1 MKDVKRDKLRFVLLC
16 LLLLCSVD
24 SLTWTGQ
31 PANPTEA
38 IKGNNVVL
46 TWNYSLT
53 TAEQTNSQQFFAIE
67 WSKFNLSSLVFDRI
81 AIKTFVALVG
91 VPSYQEPL
99 SPHIVV
105 DRNHKT
111 DSVSLHI
118 SDVRRDDEG
127 QYKIE
132 YLEDFA
138 GTVLAD
144 LVMNLT
150 VLVSPTVIS
159 ENQTVT
165 EGEDLSLLCSAKGKP
180 QPRTTLI
187 ELSSNSVVSGNFTS
201 ISREDAGGYNCT
213 ADNGVGSPVSKV
225 VFIDVQYPPEG
236 IQLRVSE
243 EEVCNGKTI
252 SFICSAETA
261 NPMNLNYQLYENNTM
276 IDVISSTGVWNKTS
290 WTVEG
295 VFFYKC
301 VVNNSVGTA
310 MSLNVSVN
318 VNVSSF
324 IMPISNEVITEG
336 GTLNLSCPA
345 TGIPRPTVFWVK
357 TSNGERTDG
366 TELVIRNISRSEAG
380 EYRCEATNPCGNAS
394 ESATIDVQYPPEGIQ
409 LLVSEE
415 EVCNG
420 TTISFNCSAE
430 TANPMK
436 LNYQLYENNTMIGV
450 ISSTG
455 VWNKTSWTV
464 GGVFFYKCVVNNS
477 VGTAMSLNVSVNVNV
492 SSFITPI
499 SNEVITEGGTLNLS
513 CPATGIPRP
522 TVFWVKTSN
531 GERTDG
537 TELVIRNI
545 SRSEAGEYRCE
556 ATNPCGNASE
566 SATIDVQ
573 YPPEGIQLH
582 VSEVEVCNGTTISF
596 SCSAVTA
603 NPMKL
608 NYQLHENNTMIG
620 VISSTGVWN
629 KTSWTV
635 GGVFFYKCVVNN
647 SVGTAMSL
655 NVSVNVN
662 VSSFIMPISN
672 EVITEGGTLN
682 LSCPA
687 TGIPPPTVFWMK
699 TSNGERTDGTEL
711 VIRNI
716 SRSEAGEYR
725 CEATNPCGNASES
738 ATIDVQYNP
747 DTVRL
752 VANATE
758 NRNCSDSLLVKFTCD
773 ASEANPPVKNYQ
785 LLKSERPVETSSNWK
800 WIRNILSKGDHNYS
814 CRALHSLGNV
824 ESTNHVT
831 VTFNVPVQVSVHVK
845 SGNETLTEG
854 GNVSVYCGA
863 SAGYPEPRFS
873 WLNLNTSELIPGQW
887 LTFINIS
894 KEKSGDY
901 ICNASNTCGEKQS
914 SVTTI
919 DVQYKPENVH
929 LSTSSRK
936 ICAGKMVILTCSTG
950 DSNPAAEN
958 FTLYENGLR
967 LANVTRAKVGVFNQM
982 LYAEGQHSYSCVA
995 SNAIGNSSSNNTIV
1009 EVEVPASVTVENRRI
1024 VVKEGDN
1031 VTLHCMSSGFPYPNV
1046 TWVNNSNY
1054 IMEAGSILNLTN
1066 IRRHNREYMYNCS
1079 ASNACGNDSRPVYI
1093 DVQYAAEATGRG
1105 GNYSVREGS
1114 TELFSCPVDGNPE
1127 PTITWYKDNELIE
1140 PAIPNAKQLEAGE
1153 TGCYTCSAINMLG
1166 PPVTIT
1172 QCLIVEPEEPTPT
1185 GQQTNQVYAELT
1197 MREEYVS
1204 EYRDLDN
1211 QVSKQLVYSF
1221 QSEMDKVYQN
1231 NSNYI
1236 RTEVT
1241 GLRNGSVIVSF
1252 TLYFKNSVTPNEG
1265 LKELQAAI
1273 SNGTLGTYQ
1282 VGNLTLL
1289 PSGVSTFTSTTP
1301 RTAEPTDRPTW
1312 IIIVAVTAGVV
1323 LLALVVTFVT
1333 WWVHKKRKC
1342 IKDTKIHNSE
1352 CEESLHGDS
1361 PHAKVNRAYAESGPP
1376 SASGT
1381 QGAARQQSQDLGA
1394 IPTYAVVDK
1403 SKKKKKKEEKPPIY
1417 ASVDKSKKR
1426 KKKTDDKNLY
1436 DNVEEPKKEK
1446 KPGEVLYAELGDF
1459 QNPAMPQ
1466 VSTSPETLP
1475 PLKRAPSYEKTQYAD
1490 ITAFLK
1496 GDATLPQKE
1505 GNEGS
1510 EMQQQSVNQSQHDV
1524 DNKETPIQEDSPCS
1538 RVNGAYA
1545 KSGPPSAN
1553 STDVSSAAQKQPA
1566 QEAGAIPT
1574 YAVVDKSK
1582 KKKKEPEEMPL
1593 VNTDKG
1599 KSKKKKKKTYDKNLY
1614 DRVEEPKKEKK
1625 PGEIFYADL
1634 GEFQKQE
1641 MPKVATSP
1649 PTLPPLKRAP
1659 SYEKTD
1665 YADIT
1670 QFLRKE
1676 ATLPKVATSPP
1687 TLPPI
1692 KRAPSYEKTGYA
1704 EKEATLPPE
1713 KTPNSEMKPQ
1723 AANQTHDEV
1732 ENKETAL

>member
-738 ATIDVQYNP
+738 ATIDVQY
-747 DTVRL
+747 
-752 VANATE
+752 
-758 NRNCSDSLLVKFTCD
+758 
-773 ASEANPPVKNYQ
+773 
-785 LLKSERPVETSSNWK
+785 
-800 WIRNILSKGDHNYS
+800 
-814 CRALHSLGNV
+814 
-824 ESTNHVT
+824 
-831 VTFNVPVQVSVHVK
+831 
-845 SGNETLTEG
+845 
-854 GNVSVYCGA
+854 
-863 SAGYPEPRFS
+863 
-873 WLNLNTSELIPGQW
+873 
-887 LTFINIS
+887 
-894 KEKSGDY
+894 
-901 ICNASNTCGEKQS
+901 
-914 SVTTI
+914 
-919 DVQYKPENVH
+919 
-929 LSTSSRK
+929 
-936 ICAGKMVILTCSTG
+936 
-950 DSNPAAEN
+950 
-958 FTLYENGLR
+958 
-967 LANVTRAKVGVFNQM
+967 
-982 LYAEGQHSYSCVA
+982 
-995 SNAIGNSSSNNTIV
+995 
-1009 EVEVPASVTVENRRI
+1009 
-1024 VVKEGDN
+1024 
-1031 VTLHCMSSGFPYPNV
+1031 
-1046 TWVNNSNY
+1046 
-1054 IMEAGSILNLTN
+1054 
-1066 IRRHNREYMYNCS
+1066 
-1079 ASNACGNDSRPVYI
+1079 
-1093 DVQYAAEATGRG
+1093 AAEATGRG